1 MTTLSQPPFSWAV
14 LVAALLLLAAPA
26 AALARPGAEPGRFTT
41 RLDDGW
47 QIQAAALVPEDGAE
61 LSSPDHPPS
70 GWLPARVP
78 TTVMAALVANG
89 RFQDLYRGTRL
100 DQVPREEVLRP
111 WWFRREIE
119 VKAPFPESARLVF
132 EGVNYRADV
141 WLNGK
146 RVTSSHELVGTFRTF
161 DLDVHT
167 LLRPG
172 KNVLAV
178 LVHPPQPGD
187 YTIGFVDWNP
197 RPPDENLGLFRPVKL
212 RTTGAVSLE
221 APFVETRLAPDHER
235 AALTLRAT
243 LVNRTTKPV
252 QVSLRGGIE
261 GNGFEHTVELQAQES
276 REIRVGPDQVPAL
289 DLLRPRLWWPYGY
302 GDPALYTLQ
311 LETVVAGAATDAREV
326 RFGIREVTDYLNDG
340 GHRGYKVNGIP
351 ILIRGGGWVDD
362 LLLAEDEDDL
372 EAQLRYVRQMNLNTV
387 RLEGFWGSSQRL
399 YDLADRLGILVMVG
413 FSCQWE
419 WEGYLGRPVDDYGG
433 GLTRPEQDLLD
444 RYLADQVV
452 WLRHHPSVF
461 VWVVGSDTIPRPELE
476 RRFQKTLERVD
487 PTRPYLAGCKGKT
500 STLSG
505 PTAVKMEGPYDYVV
519 PGYWY
524 LDRQR
529 GGAYGFNTETGPG
542 PQPPPLDSLRRMLP
556 EDHRWPID
564 EVWDFHCGRNEFGNL
579 DRYRQAL
586 DQRYGPPESLEEFA
600 RLAQAANY
608 EAVRAMFEAFA
619 VRRPEATGVIQ
630 WMLNAAWPKL
640 YWQLYD
646 RYLLPNGAFYG
657 TRVACQAQSLVY
669 DYGDHAVFA
678 TNDRPRAL
686 TGLTAEVRVL
696 DADSRPV
703 LERRIP
709 VALEP
714 LASTK
719 LLDLDGVATDT
730 PVHFLSLR
738 LVQAD
743 GAELARNFYWLSS
756 RDDVPDWERS
766 TWFYTPTRE
775 YADLTALGRLPP
787 ARVTA
792 SLDLADLGETR
803 RAQVTLH
810 NRSDKVA
817 FFIELGLV
825 GKRSQRPLRPVYW
838 DDNYVSLLP
847 GETRTLA
854 AEYPARLLPNEVPEL
869 SISGFNLAPRE

>member
-1 MTTLSQPPFSWAV
+1 MTTLSQPSDAWAA
-14 LVAALLLLAAPA
+14 LTTLLLLAAPA
-26 AALARPGAEPGRFTT
+26 VALAEPGRFTT
-41 RLDDGW
+41 ELADGW
-47 QIQAAALVPEDGAE
+47 QIQAAALVPDDGAV
-61 LSSPDHPPS
+61 LSSPDHEPA
-70 GWLPARVP
+70 GFLEARVP

-89 RFQDLYRGTRL
+89 RFPDLYRGTRL
-100 DQVPREEVLRP
+100 EEVPREEVLRP
-111 WWFRREIE
+111 WWFRREIALQ
-119 VKAPFPESARLVF
+119 APLPESARLVF

-146 RVTSSHELVGTFRTF
+146 RVTSAHELVGAFRTF
-161 DLDVHT
+161 DLEVRS

-197 RPPDENLGLFRPVKL
+197 RPPDESMGLFRPVKL
-212 RTTGAVSLE
+212 RTTGPVSLE

-235 AALTLRAT
+235 AALTVRAT
-243 LVNRTTKPV
+243 VVNRTTKPATTTI
-252 QVSLRGGIE
+252 RGDIE
-261 GNGFEHTVELQAQES
+261 GVRFEHTVDLQAGES
-276 REIRVGPDQVPAL
+276 RELRLGPDQVPAL
-289 DLLRPRLWWPYGY
+289 DLHQPRLWWPYGY
-302 GDPALYTLQ
+302 GEPALYTLR
-311 LETVVAGAATDAREV
+311 LEAVVAGAISDAQEV
-326 RFGIREVTDYLNDG
+326 RFGIREVTDYINDA
-340 GHRGYKVNGIP
+340 GHRGYRVNGIP
-351 ILIRGGGWVDD
+351 ILIRGGGFVDD
-362 LLLAEDEDDL
+362 LLLAEDEDNL

-419 WEGYLGRPVDDYGG
+419 WEGYLGRPVDDFGG
-433 GLTRPEQDLLD
+433 GLTGPERDLLD

-461 VWVVGSDTIPRPELE
+461 VWVVGSDTVPRPELE
-476 RRFQKTLERVD
+476 RRFRRTLERVD

-500 STLSG
+500 SALSG

-519 PGYWY
+519 PSYWY

-542 PQPPPLDSLRRMLP
+542 PQPPPLDSLKRMFP

-564 EVWDFHCGRNEFGNL
+564 GVWDFHCGRNEFSSL
-579 DRYRQAL
+579 DRYRLAL
-586 DQRYGPPESLEEFA
+586 DRRYGEPESIEEFA
-600 RLAQAANY
+600 RVAQAANY
-608 EAVRAMFEAFA
+608 EAIRAMFEAFA

-646 RYLLPNGAFYG
+646 HYLLPNGAFYG
-657 TRVACQAQSLVY
+657 TRVACQPQSLVY
-669 DYGDHAVFA
+669 DYSNHAVYA
-678 TNDRPRAL
+678 TNDRPRGLA
-686 TGLTAEVRVL
+686 GLTAEVRVL
-696 DADSRPV
+696 DAASRPV

-709 VALEP
+709 VELDK
-714 LASTK
+714 LSSKK
-719 LLDLDGVATDT
+719 LLDLEGVAGES
-730 PVHFLSLR
+730 PLHFLSLR
-738 LVQAD
+738 LFQAD
-743 GAELARNFYWLSS
+743 GAELFRNFYWLPS
-756 RDDVPDWERS
+756 RDDVPDWENS

-775 YADLTALGRLPP
+775 YADLTALRRLPP

-792 SLDLADLGETR
+792 SLDVASAGETS
-803 RAQVTLH
+803 RARVTLQNH
-810 NRSDKVA
+810 SDVVA

-825 GKRSQRPLRPVYW
+825 GKRSQKLLRPVYW
-838 DDNYVSLLP
+838 EDNYVSLLP

-854 AEYPARLLPNEVPEL
+854 AEYPARLLADDEPDL
-869 SISGFNLAPRE
+869 SLSGFNLGPEE